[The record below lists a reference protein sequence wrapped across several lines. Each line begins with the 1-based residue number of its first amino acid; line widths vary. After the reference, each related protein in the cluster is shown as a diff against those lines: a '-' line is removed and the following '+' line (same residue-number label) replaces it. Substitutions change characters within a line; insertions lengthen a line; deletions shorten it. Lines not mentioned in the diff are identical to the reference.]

1 MLHVVFKS
9 RKDELEQ
16 MKDGLESLS
25 LINFLRLSEGC
36 MRYVFPLQ
44 IEATVTKDEFLRA
57 IDYRWVET
65 LDGTQ
70 KKALHCFVQYVNE
83 VDLGKEGKNSSK

>member
-16 MKDGLESLS
+16 VKDGLKSLS
-25 LINFLRLSEGC
+25 LIYFLRLSEGC
-36 MRYVFPLQ
+36 MRYLFPLQ
-44 IEATVTKDEFLRA
+44 IEATVTKDEFLHA

-70 KKALHCFVQYVNE
+70 KKALDCLVQYVTE